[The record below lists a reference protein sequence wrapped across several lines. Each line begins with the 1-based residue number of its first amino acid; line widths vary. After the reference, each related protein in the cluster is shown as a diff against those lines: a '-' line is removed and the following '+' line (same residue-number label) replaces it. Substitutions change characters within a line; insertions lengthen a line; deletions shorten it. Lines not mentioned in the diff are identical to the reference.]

1 MRRALILVAAAVA
14 ACAPTAPSKGLAA
27 FTDADLANAIN
38 IAQQAAPGNPEAPMI
53 VTCLTYLKTQLANLP
68 LSASASSGATVGAAT
83 AFVEADLAIGSLADA
98 TGPSAQALFATN
110 CGPLITYKLNRAI
123 PLGAQ
128 VTGLGA
134 LLAPKF

>member
-1 MRRALILVAAAVA
+1 MRRALILVAAVVA

-27 FTDADLANAIN
+27 FTDADLANAIS
-38 IAQQAAPGNPEAPMI
+38 IAQQAALGNPEAPMI
-53 VTCLTYLKTQLANLP
+53 VTCLTYLKTQLADLP
-68 LSASASSGATVGAAT
+68 LSASRSGATVGAAT

-134 LLAPKF
+134 LLAPKL